1 MGPTALQ
8 TLMDP
13 NGALLGA
20 LMGALLG
27 SHSPD
32 LAQGS
37 HTSHSPPDGPN
48 ESLHGPAGTL
58 SPS

>member
-13 NGALLGA
+13 NGALL
-20 LMGALLG
+20 GALLG

-48 ESLHGPAGTL
+48 ESLHESLHGPAGTL